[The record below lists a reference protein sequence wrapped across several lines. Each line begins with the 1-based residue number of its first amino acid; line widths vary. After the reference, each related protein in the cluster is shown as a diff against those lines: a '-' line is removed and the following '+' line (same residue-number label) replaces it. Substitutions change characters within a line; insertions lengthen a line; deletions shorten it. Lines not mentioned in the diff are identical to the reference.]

1 MSRLAATSKHELL
14 RNSNLMAEDNPID
27 EISLNLSA
35 DLDNQSNC

>member
-1 MSRLAATSKHELL
+1 MSRLAATSKHDFCGT
-14 RNSNLMAEDNPID
+14 RILMAEDNPID